1 APRCRVLRGGKL
13 PGQTLPRPIVP
24 EAPSWQPHLLLLL
37 FPRPSAP
44 SGIACPLARGHRAL
58 EPPPIDQ
65 HDRWWVRQPRR
76 LERLRLFCEAQHQPV
91 TGRKRPPLPSGAV
104 RGLLRDLEA
113 GDLAHHGHSPE
124 SLSPLPRELA
134 RGSIAPSTRP
144 GGGPGSTPHRR
155 HCPAG

>member
-1 APRCRVLRGGKL
+1 MADTALMPHPMAMALEGRVQPFRPVTDDQLGSVLREALSIQDSQERAPRCRVLRGGKL

-76 LERLRLFCEAQHQPV
+76 LERL
-91 TGRKRPPLPSGAV
+91 
-104 RGLLRDLEA
+104 
-113 GDLAHHGHSPE
+113 
-124 SLSPLPRELA
+124 
-134 RGSIAPSTRP
+134 
-144 GGGPGSTPHRR
+144 
-155 HCPAG
+155 